1 MNNIDGHTPST
12 DCGSPPPR
20 PQLSIA
26 VLSTPNG
33 DGAVLPSTVVGTL
46 LSSRAS
52 ARCSPPRSSA
62 RCSPPRSSVRCLP
75 PRTLLHDSSSSYLGS
90 TYKVF
95 FEKPPLLLPLPL
107 LPLPCLLL
115 FARSHNT
122 TRNCNPPPPPLLIA
136 SVLKAVLRY
145 RKKQFAVDETRRDTY
160 NCPVPSRN
168 EPQY

>member
-62 RCSPPRSSVRCLP
+62 RCSPPRSSA
-75 PRTLLHDSSSSYLGS
+75 SYLGS